1 MWILDKIRSRSST
14 IRLEELSIEWLE
26 LKKTTIKQSTYYKY
40 AYCIEKYLKDRLGR
54 LRKKDLEKYDFNQ
67 MTNDLTKELSPKSVK
82 EILNVLKSIL
92 KYANQKYDMNIHLDL
107 IISPKVRAK
116 DISVLSKKEINRL
129 EKYCLKENSLKSLGI
144 LICLN
149 TGLRIGEICAL
160 RWENIDFEKKLIYIK
175 KTLQRVY
182 TVEKKTEIIID
193 SSKTESSIRSI
204 PMSDKIYHILK
215 DVYKKQSE
223 KAFFLTGS
231 RDQYIEPRSYQ
242 NMFKRILKASKVKE
256 YNFHVL
262 RHTFATNCIK
272 VGMDIKSLS
281 EILGHASVDVTLN
294 RYVHSSYDM
303 KKKFLEKL

>member
-1 MWILDKIRSRSST
+1 MWIIDKIRNRNNT
-14 IRLEELSIEWLE
+14 IRFEEISKEWLE
-26 LKKTTIKQSTYYKY
+26 LKKSTIKQSTYYKY
-40 AYCIEKYLKDRLGR
+40 AYCIEKYLKERLGY
-54 LRKKDLEKYDFNQ
+54 LKKKGLEKYDYNK
-67 MTNDLTKELSPKSVK
+67 MTNELTKELSPKTVK

-92 KYANQKYDMNIHLDL
+92 KYARQKYNIIVNLEL
-107 IISPKVRAK
+107 ITSPKVRAK
-116 DISVLSKKEINRL
+116 EINVLSKKEIDKL
-129 EKYCLKENSLKSLGI
+129 EKHCLEEHTFKSLGI

-160 RWENIDFEKKLIYIK
+160 KWQDIDFEKKLINIR

-193 SSKTESSIRSI
+193 SSKTESSVRAI

-215 DVYKKQSE
+215 ELQKKQEIDS
-223 KAFFLTGS
+223 FFLTGS
-231 RDQYIEPRSYQ
+231 KFKYIEPRTYQ
-242 NMFKRILKASKVKE
+242 NIFKKILKDSKVKE
-256 YNFHVL
+256 YNFHAL

-294 RYVHSSYDM
+294 RYVHSSYEM

>member
-54 LRKKDLEKYDFNQ
+54 LRKKDLVKYDFNQ

-92 KYANQKYDMNIHLDL
+92 KYGNQKYDMNIHLDL

>member
-1 MWILDKIRSRSST
+1 MWILDKLRSRSNT
-14 IRLEELSIEWLE
+14 IRFEELSVEWLA

-40 AYCIEKYLKDRLGR
+40 AYCIDKYLKDRIGR

-215 DVYKKQSE
+215 DVHNKQSE
-223 KAFFLTGS
+223 KAFFLTGT

>member
-1 MWILDKIRSRSST
+1 MNVLDKIKNRRKN
-14 IRLEELSIEWLE
+14 IKFEQIAVEWLE
-26 LKKTTIKQSTYYKY
+26 TKRMTIKQSTYYKY
-40 AYCIEKYLKDRLGR
+40 AYCIDKYLKNELGK
-54 LRKKDLEKYDFNQ
+54 LKRKKLERYNYNEL
-67 MTNDLTKELSPKSVK
+67 TNKLTKELSSKTVK

-92 KYANQKYDMNIHLDL
+92 KYANQRYNMNVNLDL
-107 IISPKVRAK
+107 IISPKVHSK
-116 DISVLSKKEINRL
+116 EIKVLSNKEVNKL
-129 EKYCLKENSLKSLGI
+129 EKYCLEENSLKSLGI

-160 RWENIDFEKKLIYIK
+160 KWADIDFEKKLISIK

-182 TVEKKTEIIID
+182 TTEKKTRIILD
-193 SSKTESSIRSI
+193 SSKTDSSIRAI
-204 PMSDKIYHILK
+204 PMSDKIYHVLK
-215 DVYKKQSE
+215 GVSKKQE
-223 KAFFLTGS
+223 PEFFFLTGS
-231 RDQYIEPRSYQ
+231 KYQFIEPRSYQ

-294 RYVHSSYDM
+294 RYVHSSYEM
-303 KKKFLEKL
+303 KKKYLEKL

>member
-1 MWILDKIRSRSST
+1 M
-14 IRLEELSIEWLE
+14 
-26 LKKTTIKQSTYYKY
+26 
-40 AYCIEKYLKDRLGR
+40 
-54 LRKKDLEKYDFNQ
+54 
-67 MTNDLTKELSPKSVK
+67 
-82 EILNVLKSIL
+82 
-92 KYANQKYDMNIHLDL
+92 
-107 IISPKVRAK
+107 
-116 DISVLSKKEINRL
+116 
-129 EKYCLKENSLKSLGI
+129 
-144 LICLN
+144 
-149 TGLRIGEICAL
+149 
-160 RWENIDFEKKLIYIK
+160 
-175 KTLQRVY
+175 QRVY

-223 KAFFLTGS
+223 KAFFLTWS
-231 RDQYIEPRSYQ
+231 IDQYIETRSYQ

-256 YNFHVL
+256 YNFHIL

-303 KKKFLEKL
+303 KKKFLEKGQLKK

>member
-1 MWILDKIRSRSST
+1 MWILDKIRSRSNT
-14 IRLEELSIEWLE
+14 IRFEELSIEWLE

>member
-1 MWILDKIRSRSST
+1 MWILDKIISRNRT
-14 IRLEELSIEWLE
+14 IKFEEISEEWLE
-26 LKKTTIKQSTYYKY
+26 LKRNTIKQSTYYKY
-40 AYCIEKYLKDRLGR
+40 AYCIEKYLKERLGK
-54 LRKKDLEKYDFNQ
+54 LRKKDLEMYDYNQ
-67 MTNDLTKELSPKSVK
+67 MTNELTKELSPKSVK

-92 KYANQKYDMNIHLDL
+92 KYANQKYSMNIHLDL
-107 IISPKVRAK
+107 IISPKVRVK
-116 DISVLSKKEINRL
+116 EINVLSKKEVNKL
-129 EKYCLKENSLKSLGI
+129 EKYCLKENSLKSLGV

-160 RWENIDFEKKLIYIK
+160 KWEDIDLEKKVIHIK

-182 TVEKKTEIIID
+182 TVEKKTQIIID
-193 SSKTESSIRSI
+193 SSKTDSSIRAI

-215 DVYKKQSE
+215 GLYKKQNAGS
-223 KAFFLTGS
+223 FFLTGS
-231 RDQYIEPRSYQ
+231 NSQYIEPRSYQ
-242 NMFKRILKASKVKE
+242 NMFKKILKASKVKE

-294 RYVHSSYDM
+294 RYVHSSYEM

>member
-1 MWILDKIRSRSST
+1 MWILDKIRSRSNT
-14 IRLEELSIEWLE
+14 IRFEELSVEWLE

-54 LRKKDLEKYDFNQ
+54 LRKKDLVKYDFNQ

-256 YNFHVL
+256 YNFHIL